1 MTTSRVLRPPRFSVR
16 LSAAVLAAVLVLGAL
31 SGVVRWEAT
40 LVAQAASPCTLLT
53 TDEIQPLA
61 PKKVTVSAGVA
72 TSIEAAGSTWCQY
85 TWGEGARRFKLDLAV
100 NDASKMFSGSAPDA
114 IKQRLQSAVAPGTA
128 DAVVTDVGDVAVFKA
143 DSAMFVHATAYVKG
157 RILQVQLDGFDAVTK
172 KDDVIKL
179 LKSAASKL

>member
-1 MTTSRVLRPPRFSVR
+1 MSRLFRDPRFSVR
-16 LSAAVLAAVLVLGAL
+16 LSAAVLAAALVLGAL
-31 SGVVRWEAT
+31 SGVVSWEAT
-40 LVAQAASPCTLLT
+40 VAAQAASASSCTLLT

-61 PKKVTVSAGVA
+61 PKKVTVSAGVPS
-72 TSIEAAGSTWCQY
+72 SIEAAGSNWCKY
-85 TWGEGARRFKLDLAV
+85 TWGEGVGRFKLDLALT
-100 NDASKMFSGSAPDA
+100 DASRMFTGSTPAA
-114 IKQRLQSAVAPGTA
+114 IKQTLQSVVAPGTA
-128 DAVVTDVGDVAVFKA
+128 DALVTDVGDAAVFKA